1 MQKGGPLFVTCVL
14 YLRILIVI
22 GGTCQKLAQRR
33 GGIGLN

>member
-1 MQKGGPLFVTCVL
+1 MQKGGPLFATCVL

-22 GGTCQKLAQRR
+22 GGTCQKLGGG